1 MGRTMFP
8 NLSVNIGYPDVSR
21 QEIMK
26 MRGEIASVWH
36 ALNGHVKLATSG
48 NSLCRCP
55 YMLFCK
61 APPSHAHFLKSNHLN
76 CPRLLTLS

>member
-1 MGRTMFP
+1 MGRTMFS

-26 MRGEIASVWH
+26 MRDETASFSH
-36 ALNGHVKLATSG
+36 AVNGHVKLATSG

-61 APPSHAHFLKSNHLN
+61 APPSHAHFLKSNHLSL
-76 CPRLLTLS
+76 PWLLTSS